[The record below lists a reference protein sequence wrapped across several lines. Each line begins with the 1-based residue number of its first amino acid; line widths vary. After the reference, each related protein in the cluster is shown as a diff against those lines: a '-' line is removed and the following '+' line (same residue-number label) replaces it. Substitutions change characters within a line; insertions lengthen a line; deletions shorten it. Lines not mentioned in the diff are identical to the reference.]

1 MVLNTLIMQKNLATI
16 TILQSAE
23 TPILY
28 VMLKANNLEMRM
40 KNLLLKV
47 SCNSQSQPV
56 QKQKETVEG
65 SKKGEG

>member
-1 MVLNTLIMQKNLATI
+1 
-16 TILQSAE
+16 
-23 TPILY
+23 
-28 VMLKANNLEMRM
+28 MLKANNLEMRM

-65 SKKGEG
+65 SKRVKDKEENF